1 MFDVEEL
8 PDVPYVN
15 HLGEVD
21 EVGALSEADVV
32 HELSH
37 GSVDV
42 FRPTYYSPLPAAVV
56 ERHGEDVVN
65 NLGLLLGAHV
75 GRNFGLHNLIKCI
88 SVV

>member
-21 EVGALSEADVV
+21 EVGALSEANVV
-32 HELSH
+32 HDLSH
-37 GSVDV
+37 GNVDV
-42 FRPTYYSPLPAAVV
+42 FSDPLIIPPLPVAVV

-75 GRNFGLHNLIKCI
+75 GR
-88 SVV
+88 